1 MRFPEMRHPG
11 CGIRPCKKKH
21 VLRHY
26 DSSAFTPF
34 CFNDPYFSAVQV
46 NLVPFQMPPFVW
58 PQAAGISHP
67 KVCTE
72 QMRTEWVAWI
82 LVTVDFMEQRCQLI
96 IPKQI
101 RNEYSASGSKPVWE
115 DICRFPYGFL
125 IFPQRPDKSCLPVDG
140 LR

>member
-1 MRFPEMRHPG
+1 MAFSIAFRFVSM
-11 CGIRPCKKKH
+11 IRTSPLFKSTSFRFRC
-21 VLRHY
+21 
-26 DSSAFTPF
+26 
-34 CFNDPYFSAVQV
+34 
-46 NLVPFQMPPFVW
+46 PPFVW

-82 LVTVDFMEQRCQLI
+82 LVTVDFMEQHCQLI

-125 IFPQRPDKSCLPVDG
+125 IFPQRPDKKLPSRGWSAVISPVLASASSAQWPG
-140 LR
+140 